1 MVNPRLGII
10 LGAIGVIVVLLP
22 ILALFITGGYNSPIQ
37 RFYDSSLAPGLPMGI
52 LVTAAGAAVT
62 AVGLLIFIKGMREGP
77 AYPTAP
83 APIRRPLSRPRHEN
97 RELEQIEQEISNL
110 LDNQPTMEIRTV
122 QQPPPK
128 RAPAKQEAVAVQTT
142 EKKGGMV
149 VVTRGVDMVCQSCGA
164 VNPLGSK
171 ICASCGA
178 QLFQPDAKATPCPV
192 CGAPLDETYKIGEN
206 IVCKICFSEIKPNA
220 G

>member
-10 LGAIGVIVVLLP
+10 LGAVGVVVVLLP
-22 ILALFITGGYNSPIQ
+22 ILVLFITGGYDSPIQ
-37 RFYDSSLAPGLPMGI
+37 RFYDSPLAPGLPMGV

-62 AVGLLIFIKGMREGP
+62 AVGLLIFIRGMRAGP
-77 AYPTAP
+77 TYPAAP
-83 APIRRPLSRPRHEN
+83 PPIRRPLSRPRQEN

-110 LDNQPTMEIRTV
+110 LDSQPAMEIRTV
-122 QQPPPK
+122 TQPPPK
-128 RAPAKQEAVAVQTT
+128 RAPAKQQAVAEQTA

-171 ICASCGA
+171 VCSSCGA
-178 QLFQPDAKATPCPV
+178 QLFQPDPKAQPCPV

-206 IVCKICFSEIKPNA
+206 IVCKICFSELKPKA

>member
-83 APIRRPLSRPRHEN
+83 
-97 RELEQIEQEISNL
+97 
-110 LDNQPTMEIRTV
+110 
-122 QQPPPK
+122 
-128 RAPAKQEAVAVQTT
+128 
-142 EKKGGMV
+142 
-149 VVTRGVDMVCQSCGA
+149 
-164 VNPLGSK
+164 
-171 ICASCGA
+171 
-178 QLFQPDAKATPCPV
+178 
-192 CGAPLDETYKIGEN
+192 
-206 IVCKICFSEIKPNA
+206 
-220 G
+220 